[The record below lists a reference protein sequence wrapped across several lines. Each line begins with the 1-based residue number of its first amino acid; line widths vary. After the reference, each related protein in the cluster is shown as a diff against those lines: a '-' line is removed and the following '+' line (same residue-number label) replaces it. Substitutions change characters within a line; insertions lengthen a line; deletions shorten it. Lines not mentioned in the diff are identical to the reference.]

1 MEIIGIKAKVFM
13 AGAGTMTEIA
23 EAHVRKDGGEEV
35 YVTLDCYEGEEY
47 TVQKGSMYG
56 FFAENGADPECN
68 FDECWTSWKDAQ
80 ASAYAGVFDKL
91 RKVIKML
98 G

>member
-13 AGAGTMTEIA
+13 AGSGMMTEIA
-23 EAHVRKDGGEEV
+23 EAHVRKNDGEEV

-47 TVQKGSMYG
+47 TVQKGSMYE
-56 FFAENGADPECN
+56 FFAEDSADPECN
-68 FDECWTSWKDAQ
+68 FDECWTSWKDAK
-80 ASAYAGVFDKL
+80 ASAYAAVFEKL
-91 RKVIKML
+91 KKVMGML